1 MEPPVVFR
9 ALVRFFV
16 SLEAGQSCKILRLDR
31 LDPMMPRQKPKR
43 VGARARLAR
52 RIRILRIERQWSQ
65 EVLGELSGLHRSYI
79 GSVERA
85 ERNISL
91 NNIEKIANALEV
103 PLHDL
108 LCTPGE

>member
-1 MEPPVVFR
+1 M
-9 ALVRFFV
+9 
-16 SLEAGQSCKILRLDR
+16 SSK
-31 LDPMMPRQKPKR
+31 KPKP
-43 VGARARLAR
+43 VDARARLAR
-52 RIRILRIERQWSQ
+52 RIRILRIERRWSQ

-91 NNIEKIANALEV
+91 NNIEKIANALNV

-108 LCTPGE
+108 LCTPVDRCIPDVAERTETEAPNALNK